1 MDGSGEQP
9 SLQITAASEVK
20 VKVELTNGGSYE
32 CFICNHSVRPQLKH
46 ALAAA
51 TDARADG
58 MLDEANLV
66 LNCPLCTGEVY
77 HAACGGADFRTL
89 CSTCSQE
96 TVEQRKPWSKPHAPW
111 ESSGAARKSA
121 AAEDADD
128 ERVGGVPSEP
138 AASSVC
144 AKSKFLP
151 LKEALLYA
159 RSLKLKSKAEW
170 ELWSKSGG
178 RPAYIPSTP
187 AATYKHAG
195 WQGYGHW
202 LNTGNAG
209 VKKDQQFLP
218 FKDALL
224 YARSLKL
231 KSRAEW
237 WQWCKSKARPANMPT
252 TPHKIYKHDGWQ
264 GCGHWLG
271 TGTVAPQ
278 DQQFLPFKR
287 ALLYARSLKLKS
299 EKGWKGWSKSGARP
313 ANIPSTP
320 AATYKH
326 AGWQGYGH
334 WVGTGTVANKDH
346 QFLPFKKAL
355 LYARSLKLKSEKG
368 WRVWSKSGAR
378 PANMPASPRDI
389 YMHEGWQGYRHWLG
403 TS

>member
-1 MDGSGEQP
+1 MDGSGDQP

-20 VKVELTNGGSYE
+20 VKVELTNGSYQ

-51 TDARADG
+51 TDAGAEG

-66 LNCPLCTGEVY
+66 LNCPLCTGAVY

-89 CSTCSQE
+89 CSTCGQE

-121 AAEDADD
+121 AANADD
-128 ERVGGVPSEP
+128 ERVGGVPSAP

-151 LKEALLYA
+151 FKEALLYA
-159 RSLKLKSKAEW
+159 RSLKRKSKTEW
-170 ELWSKSGG
+170 EVWSKSGG

-202 LNTGNAG
+202 LGTGNAG

-231 KSRAEW
+231 KSSVEW
-237 WQWCKSKARPANMPT
+237 WQWCKSVVRETNMPSQPHTTYKHEGWQGWGHWLGTGNVAPKDRQFLTFKKALLSARTLKLKGFHEWKDWAKTGARPANMPSR
-252 TPHKIYKHDGWQ
+252 PDEIYSH
-264 GCGHWLG
+264 
-271 TGTVAPQ
+271 
-278 DQQFLPFKR
+278 
-287 ALLYARSLKLKS
+287 
-299 EKGWKGWSKSGARP
+299 E
-313 ANIPSTP
+313 
-320 AATYKH
+320 
-326 AGWQGYGH
+326 GWQGYGH
-334 WVGTGTVANKDH
+334 WLGTGNVRGGNGQ
-346 QFLPFKKAL
+346 QFLTFDKAL
-355 LYARSLKLKSEKG
+355 IYARSLKLESPKD
-368 WRVWSKSGAR
+368 WRAWCQSGAR
-378 PANMPASPRDI
+378 PVNIPSTPARTYQHD
-389 YMHEGWQGYRHWLG
+389 GWQGSGHWLG
-403 TS
+403 TL